1 MDIIK
6 TILGYPPMAVPE
18 SLKEWKTAITSV
30 EQKYKSTESWHN
42 YKTETGIT
50 FEGKEVPMNIGKSKD
65 NFNKDVKPRCFDCN
79 IYKHIAKEY
88 QKPRKNKETRKCYKC
103 EKVGYLAKDCRLEQ
117 KMKTRSI
124 KEESDNEDDDN
135 EKSFIKG
142 LE

>member
-1 MDIIK
+1 
-6 TILGYPPMAVPE
+6 
-18 SLKEWKTAITSV
+18 
-30 EQKYKSTESWHN
+30 
-42 YKTETGIT
+42 
-50 FEGKEVPMNIGKSKD
+50 MNIGKSKD